1 MAEDSIPVESETN
14 PEKRNNENYK
24 LLLNLNNER
33 ERILI

>member
-1 MAEDSIPVESETN
+1 MAEDNIPVESETN
-14 PEKRNNENYK
+14 PEKRNNENNQ